1 MAAKEHR
8 PAELFILLS
17 LWRGQRWVSAA
28 GFSFVRPRP
37 DYGGQA
43 LPPYSVSLSSYF
55 SYSER
60 AIAREP
66 PL

>member
-1 MAAKEHR
+1 MRRKNTALQNFSFCCRFGADNDE
-8 PAELFILLS
+8 
-17 LWRGQRWVSAA
+17 VSAA
-28 GFSFVRPRP
+28 GLSFVRPRP

-43 LPPYSVSLSSYF
+43 LPPYSVSLSSYY